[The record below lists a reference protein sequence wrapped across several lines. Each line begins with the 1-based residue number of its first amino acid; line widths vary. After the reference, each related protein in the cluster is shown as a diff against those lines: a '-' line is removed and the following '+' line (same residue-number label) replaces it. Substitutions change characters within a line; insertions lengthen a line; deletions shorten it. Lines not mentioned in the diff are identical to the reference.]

1 MAKINEYFLKAIFK
15 ETDIEEEKTITG
27 LVSEMAKYILP
38 ILLSDENNY
47 TLFYS
52 VKFEDLLKCDI
63 DETEAFKLR
72 QLGWVLDKEEKHVIN
87 VIG

>member
-15 ETDIEEEKTITG
+15 EPNIEQKRSIVE
-27 LVSEMAKYILP
+27 LVSEMSKYVLP

-47 TLFYS
+47 TLYYS
-52 VKFEDLLKCDI
+52 VKFEDLLKFDI

-72 QLGWVLDKEEKHVIN
+72 QLGWTLDENETHVIN